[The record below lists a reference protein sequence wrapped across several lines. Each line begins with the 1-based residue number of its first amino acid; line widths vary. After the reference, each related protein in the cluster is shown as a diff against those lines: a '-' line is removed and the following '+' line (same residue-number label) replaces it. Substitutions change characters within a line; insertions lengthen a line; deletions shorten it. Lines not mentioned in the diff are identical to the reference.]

1 MELKLKKLS
10 PGKWEALEGSG
21 EDKVHAINAVP
32 SAEEGAAAASSA
44 PKSVY
49 SGSSRDWDAIDSDL
63 KQQVR
68 VRVRVRV
75 GVRVSVRVRVGVRVR
90 VRVRIVGIVMVIVM
104 VG

>member
-63 KQQVR
+63 KQQEEEEKPE
-68 VRVRVRV
+68 
-75 GVRVSVRVRVGVRVR
+75 GEEALNKGHLTFP
-90 VRVRIVGIVMVIVM
+90 
-104 VG
+104 